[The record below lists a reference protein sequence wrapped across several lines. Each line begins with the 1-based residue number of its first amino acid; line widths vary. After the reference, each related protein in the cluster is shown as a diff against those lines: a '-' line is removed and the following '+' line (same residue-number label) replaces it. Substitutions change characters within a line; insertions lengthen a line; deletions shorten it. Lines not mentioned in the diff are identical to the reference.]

1 METLRSRLRDGLA
14 QGDPLI
20 PMWHLDRGP
29 VIPDIGIIGMVTLYC
44 TVIPDVPSVPITV
57 SAG

>member
-1 METLRSRLRDGLA
+1 METLRSRLRDGQA

-29 VIPDIGIIGMVTLYC
+29 VIGMVTLYC
-44 TVIPDVPSVPITV
+44 TVIPGIEIK
-57 SAG
+57 A

>member
-1 METLRSRLRDGLA
+1 METLRSRLRDGQA

-44 TVIPDVPSVPITV
+44 TVIPDVPS
-57 SAG
+57 AG